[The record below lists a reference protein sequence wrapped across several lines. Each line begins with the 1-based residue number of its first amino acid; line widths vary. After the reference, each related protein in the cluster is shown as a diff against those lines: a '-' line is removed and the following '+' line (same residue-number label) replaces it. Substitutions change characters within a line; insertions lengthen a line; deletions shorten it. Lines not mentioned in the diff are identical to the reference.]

1 MAWLSPPGFTFFAI
15 PAQWWLGGS
24 FFDFGVP
31 YVRREL
37 GDAESGG
44 SAVVLDAVCGLS
56 HRHGSLEFARLGGF
70 QRCSGQPVLRA
81 GAVGMEDGPV
91 PAQQKKERQVVIEKL
106 PSV

>member
-1 MAWLSPPGFTFFAI
+1 MVAGVVP
-15 PAQWWLGGS
+15 

-44 SAVVLDAVCGLS
+44 SAVVLDAVWRIE
-56 HRHGSLEFARLGGF
+56 HRHGKPGIRSGLDGF

-91 PAQQKKERQVVIEKL
+91 PAQQKKERQVVIAKL